1 MEDVRNHQEEHV
13 LPAKRKPDPEF
24 VVEAAT
30 EGQDDESS
38 KKAKL
43 ENSVDGAV
51 SSAAE
56 DKKIGEGSQNDVC
69 SVKDEEEQD
78 EDDEEDYKF
87 EEEEEE
93 DEDEQSNG
101 EAEIDRKGKAI
112 RSDDKG
118 KGKLVEESVHDSDSD
133 SDSSAFG
140 SDSDTDGESDLS
152 DDPLAE
158 VDLDNILPSRT
169 RRRSVH
175 PGVFISNAAGNPKHD
190 GDSDA

>member
-1 MEDVRNHQEEHV
+1 MEEVRNHQEEHV

-24 VVEAAT
+24 AVEAAT

-43 ENSVDGAV
+43 ENSVDGA
-51 SSAAE
+51 AE
-56 DKKIGEGSQNDVC
+56 DKKIGKGSQND
-69 SVKDEEEQD
+69 
-78 EDDEEDYKF
+78 
-87 EEEEEE
+87 
-93 DEDEQSNG
+93 
-101 EAEIDRKGKAI
+101 AEIDRKGKAI

-118 KGKLVEESVHDSDSD
+118 KGKLVED
-133 SDSSAFG
+133 
-140 SDSDTDGESDLS
+140 DLS

-175 PGVFISNAAGNPKHD
+175 PGVFISSAAGNPKHD

>member
-1 MEDVRNHQEEHV
+1 MEEVRNHQEEHV

-24 VVEAAT
+24 AVEAAT

-43 ENSVDGAV
+43 ENSVDGA
-51 SSAAE
+51 AE
-56 DKKIGEGSQNDVC
+56 DKKIGKGSQNDVC
-69 SVKDEEEQD
+69 SVKDEEDQD
-78 EDDEEDYKF
+78 EDDEEDYKL

-118 KGKLVEESVHDSDSD
+118 KGKLVEESVDDSDSD
-133 SDSSAFG
+133 SDSSAIG
-140 SDSDTDGESDLS
+140 SDSDADGESDLS

-175 PGVFISNAAGNPKHD
+175 PGVFISSAAGNPKHD

>member
-1 MEDVRNHQEEHV
+1 MEEVRNHQEEHV

-24 VVEAAT
+24 AVEAAT

-43 ENSVDGAV
+43 ENSVDGA
-51 SSAAE
+51 AE
-56 DKKIGEGSQNDVC
+56 DKKIGKGSQND
-69 SVKDEEEQD
+69 
-78 EDDEEDYKF
+78 
-87 EEEEEE
+87 
-93 DEDEQSNG
+93 SNG

-118 KGKLVEESVHDSDSD
+118 KGKLVEESVDDSDSD
-133 SDSSAFG
+133 SDSSAIG
-140 SDSDTDGESDLS
+140 SDSDADGESDLS

-175 PGVFISNAAGNPKHD
+175 PGVFISSAAGNPKHD